1 MRPHIERIRRG
12 TRAVFGTNLALIEG
26 GVDEARRLAIVGCA
40 ILIAVAVAVPQSV
53 AAQGPGGGSGGG
65 KSKPKGTTFG
75 APVEVTP
82 DLGYGYEPAAV
93 VDDYGNIF
101 ATAHKENWQL
111 VLAPDPDSP
120 TFTRS
125 MSWDWV
131 SVDDG
136 QTWTDIPGL
145 TPASLEQHE
154 FGDEGDMAIDDANH
168 LYFVDTSV
176 TDVSI
181 TRWTTSGRGL
191 DQIALDYTRPILPA
205 AQPLDDRPWVTARG
219 DSTVLYFGNEGDK
232 ETYFN
237 CPAGFTGDCGPGRY
251 TVYQSYDGGT
261 TFDNF
266 GYTLDDSGWCRPT
279 SDHTGATY
287 IYVICTNDEG
297 KLYSYVSSD
306 DGRNFVRYAIANY
319 NADDPYQSWPTAEVA
334 ADGSI
339 WALYVDA
346 NTDAD
351 GNVLSNF
358 LRLFHSTNHGQTWKE
373 QNITPLPGRYEYGW
387 LSVASTKTL
396 GLGIYYRPDNT
407 SDWKVYGA
415 IWTAGQIPSLVL
427 LDPVSVQSGAC
438 DEANGDLM
446 GSAFGPDARLT
457 VVWTRNT
464 GPMCGTATLREIWS
478 AHSQ

>member
-1 MRPHIERIRRG
+1 MK
-12 TRAVFGTNLALIEG
+12 AK
-26 GVDEARRLAIVGCA
+26 RLVILSVA
-40 ILIAVAVAVPQSV
+40 ILTTVVLIVPQAG
-53 AAQGPGGGSGGG
+53 AARGGG
-65 KSKPKGTTFG
+65 KPKPSGTPFG
-75 APVEVTP
+75 PPVEVTP

-93 VDDYGNIF
+93 VDDFGNIF

-136 QTWTDIPGL
+136 KTWKDIPGL

-168 LYFVDTSV
+168 LYYVDTSV
-176 TDVSI
+176 TDVSV
-181 TRWTTSGRGL
+181 TRWTTSGR
-191 DQIALDYTRPILPA
+191 DQISLDFTRPFLPA
-205 AQPLDDRPWVTARG
+205 LQPLDDRPWITARG
-219 DSTVLYFGNEGDK
+219 DSTALYFGNMGDK
-232 ETYFN
+232 ETYVS
-237 CPAGFTGDCGPGRY
+237 CQPGVTGACGPGRY
-251 TVYQSYDGGT
+251 TVYQSYDGGQ
-261 TFDNF
+261 TFDPF

-287 IYVICTNDEG
+287 IYAICTNDEG

-306 DGRNFVRYAIANY
+306 DGRSFLRYPIANY
-319 NADDPYQSWPTAEVA
+319 NSDDPYQYWPTAEVA
-334 ADGSI
+334 PDGSI
-339 WALYVDA
+339 WALYLDA

-351 GNVLSNF
+351 GNVVSNV
-358 LRLFHSTNHGQTWKE
+358 LRLFHSKDHGKTWSE
-373 QNITPLPGRYEYGW
+373 QNITPMTGRYEFSW
-387 LSVASTKTL
+387 LSVASSKTL
-396 GLGIYYRPDNT
+396 GLGVYYRPNNV

-415 IWTAGQIPSLVL
+415 IFGAGQKPALVL
-427 LDPVSVQSGAC
+427 LDPVPVQAAEC
-438 DEANGDLM
+438 DEAPPDLM
-446 GSAFGPDARLT
+446 GSAFGPDGKLT